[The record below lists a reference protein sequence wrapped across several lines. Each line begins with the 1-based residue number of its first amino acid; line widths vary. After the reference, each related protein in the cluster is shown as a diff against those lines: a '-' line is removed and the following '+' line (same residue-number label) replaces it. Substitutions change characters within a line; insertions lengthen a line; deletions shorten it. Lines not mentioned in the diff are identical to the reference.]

1 VPHKRDLNL
10 GSWLVF
16 AFANQDMPD
25 DYDTIRDIF
34 RRKGAYRRFEDLLDA
49 RQMLHAWNNFE
60 ARRTEAGLRAW
71 CEDNN
76 IVLEDG

>member
-1 VPHKRDLNL
+1 
-10 GSWLVF
+10 
-16 AFANQDMPD
+16 MPD

-60 ARRTEAGLRAW
+60 ARRTEAGLRAG
-71 CEDNN
+71 CEENG
-76 IVLEDG
+76 IVLDDG